1 MGDTVA
7 LVGNPNTGKTTIFNA
22 ISDSYANV
30 GNWTGVTVSKKVG
43 HLKGTNTQLVDL
55 PGVYSLSPITKDES
69 VVTQYLL
76 TNHPDLIL
84 NVTNASQ
91 LQRNLLL
98 TIEVC
103 ELGIP
108 VLLDLN
114 MIDDL
119 HRSGYSYDLN
129 QLGQQLHC
137 KVLTTNARNHS
148 GISGLKKQLGQKPA
162 VSEPLKVPYPQEVES
177 EVDKAVFSLVNS
189 GMKSNFARWLVLQY
203 INGCQPV
210 RQYASAHHLAVLTDN
225 QQRYDDAKLAD
236 VIYNSRLHFIEQVL
250 NSCRKLVDG
259 SYRPAMT
266 AKIDAVVTN
275 KYLGLP
281 IFILIFY
288 LIFKISFDWI
298 GTPCSNF
305 LDSLI
310 SGPISSTASRWLV
323 SVGAIAPLRSLIVN
337 GIISGVGG
345 VLVFIPQIFSLF
357 ACISILED
365 SGYMARAALVTDRI
379 MQQIGLN
386 GKSFIPLIIG
396 FGCNVPGIM
405 AARTIEQPR
414 ERLVTI
420 LIEPFMSCSARL
432 PIYSLFVASFFPK
445 HQALIVLSLY
455 FLGIVVA
462 LVVAKG
468 YQIILGAHEPSTFV
482 VELPEYHWPRLD
494 ITLRST
500 WDKGKGFIHK
510 AGTVI
515 FAGTV
520 IIWLLSNFSVHGYTT
535 SISSSFAADIGR
547 FVQPVF
553 APMGVVSWQAISA
566 LITGVMAKEVITSSM
581 MVLFHSSNQ
590 AVLIGALSHYFT
602 PLAAYSLLVFIL
614 LYIPCLA
621 TIATMHAETGTW
633 KWPLISI
640 GSSLVIAYIV
650 AFLVHSV
657 GSLLGIGV

>member
-1 MGDTVA
+1 MNNTVA

-22 ISDSYANV
+22 ISDSYADV
-30 GNWTGVTVSKKVG
+30 GNWTGVTVSKKIG
-43 HLKGTNTQLVDL
+43 HLKGTATQLVDL

-119 HRSGYSYDLN
+119 HRTGYTYNLDKLSK
-129 QLGQQLHC
+129 QLHC
-137 KVLTTNARNHS
+137 KVITTNARNHH
-148 GISGLKKQLGQKPA
+148 GVAALKKELGQEPSA
-162 VSEPLKVPYPQEVES
+162 VDPLKVPYPDDVETA
-177 EVDKAVFSLVNS
+177 VDKAVTALTKEGF
-189 GMKSNFARWLVLQY
+189 KPNFARWLALQY
-203 INGCQPV
+203 INGCKPV
-210 RQYASAHHLAVLTDN
+210 RQYAATHHLTALTEHR
-225 QQRYDDAKLAD
+225 QKYDQAKLAD
-236 VIYNSRLHFIEQVL
+236 AIYNARLHFIERVL
-250 NSCRKLVDG
+250 TSCRELVDG

-266 AKIDAVVTN
+266 AKIDTVVTN
-275 KYLGLP
+275 RFLGLP
-281 IFILIFY
+281 IFVLIFY

-298 GTPCSNF
+298 GTPCSDY
-305 LDSLI
+305 LDALI
-310 SGPISSTASRWLV
+310 SGPVSNTASHWLT
-323 SVGAIAPLRSLIVN
+323 SIGAIAPLRSLIVN
-337 GIISGVGG
+337 GIIAGVGG

-405 AARTIEQPR
+405 SARTIEQPR

-520 IIWLLSNFSVHGYTT
+520 VIWLLSNFGIHGYTT
-535 SISSSFAADIGR
+535 AINTSFAADIGR
-547 FVQPVF
+547 FVQPLF
-553 APMGVVSWQAISA
+553 APLGIVAWQPISA
-566 LITGVMAKEVITSSM
+566 LITGIMAKEVITSSM
-581 MVLFHSSNQ
+581 MILFHSANQ
-590 AVLIGALSHYFT
+590 AVLIGALGHYFT

-621 TIATMHAETGTW
+621 TIATMRAETGSW
-633 KWPLISI
+633 KWPAVSVC
-640 GSSLVIAYIV
+640 SSLVIAYVV
-650 AFLVHSV
+650 AFIVHSV
-657 GSLLGIGV
+657 GILLGIGV

>member
-1 MGDTVA
+1 MNDTVA

-84 NVTNASQ
+84 NVANASQ

-103 ELGIP
+103 ELGVP

-119 HRSGYSYDLN
+119 HRTGYTYNLAK
-129 QLGQQLHC
+129 LGQQLHC
-137 KVLTTNARNHS
+137 QVVTTNARNHD
-148 GISGLKKQLGQKPA
+148 GVAALKKVLATSPTLK
-162 VSEPLKVPYPQEVES
+162 EPLKVPYPVEVES
-177 EVDKAVFSLVNS
+177 EVDRAVSQLTKE
-189 GMKSNFARWLVLQY
+189 GMKDQFARWLTLQF
-203 INGCQPV
+203 INGCKPV
-210 RQYASAHHLAVLTDN
+210 RQYAINHNLTALTDH
-225 QQRYDDAKLAD
+225 QQDYDSAKLAD
-236 VIYNSRLHFIEQVL
+236 AIYNARLHFIERVL
-250 NSCRKLVDG
+250 ASCRELVDG

-281 IFILIFY
+281 IFVLIFY
-288 LIFKISFDWI
+288 LIFKVSFDWI
-298 GTPCSNF
+298 GTPASDF
-305 LDSLI
+305 LDHLI
-310 SGPISSTASRWLV
+310 SGPVSSVATSWLT
-323 SVGAIAPLRSLIVN
+323 SIGAMPALRSLIVN
-337 GIISGVGG
+337 GIIAGVGG

-432 PIYSLFVASFFPK
+432 PIYSLFVAAFFPR

-462 LVVAKG
+462 LLVAKG
-468 YQIILGAHEPSTFV
+468 YQVVLGAHEPSTFV
-482 VELPEYHWPRLD
+482 VELPEYHLPRLD
-494 ITLRST
+494 ITWRST

-520 IIWLLSNFSVHGYTT
+520 IIWVLSNFNLGGYTT
-535 SISSSFAADIGR
+535 HINSSFAADIGR
-547 FVQPVF
+547 FVQPLF
-553 APMGVVSWQAISA
+553 APIGVVAWQPISA

-590 AVLIGALSHYFT
+590 AVLIGALGHFFT

-621 TIATMHAETGTW
+621 TIATMRAETGTW

-640 GSSLVIAYIV
+640 GSSLVIAYLV
-650 AFLVHSV
+650 AFLVHLC
-657 GSLLGIGV
+657 GSLLGIGI